1 MTLNLNI
8 EYRTKWGEELVLCVG
23 SKRYALIYKGE
34 GLWGV
39 EIPKFTFRK
48 GMEYTYEVVCN
59 GVTVRKEWKK
69 HTLSLAGC
77 TAPKVLT
84 INDRWNDRPSDAP

>member
-8 EYRTKWGEELVLCVG
+8 EYRTTWGEEIVLCVG

-34 GLWGV
+34 GLWSV

-48 GMEYTYEVVCN
+48 GIE
-59 GVTVRKEWKK
+59 
-69 HTLSLAGC
+69 
-77 TAPKVLT
+77 
-84 INDRWNDRPSDAP
+84 